1 MTKLIDI
8 IDKFYSG
15 DWGELNAT
23 PNSSLPVKCVRGAD
37 FDNLSI
43 EFLDE
48 IPVRFINEKNNS
60 ILPENSIII
69 EKSGGSPTQS
79 TGRIVF
85 VSSNIKKKWENIV
98 CSNFCTAFTV
108 KKEWDP
114 FFVYEYLQLIYYRG
128 VFFNFESKTSG
139 LKNLQLDEAFKKIPV
154 PNISLPEQRRI
165 SKILWDIRDKQINNY
180 SIINMLEK
188 METSIYE
195 EWFLRFNFEYEEN
208 KKYKD
213 NNGLFIYSDELK
225 YNIPVNWDVKRISD
239 VINTNL
245 GGTPNTSEKN
255 YWNGD
260 IPWISSGEL
269 DSNIITDSIKKIT
282 AEGVENSSTYFAD
295 EGSVLISLVRY
306 LRVSIL
312 GIPACFNQSVVSL
325 SENDIFKKEYIYPF
339 LKKMLPKFM
348 ALRTGNQQPH
358 INKDIVDKA
367 YILCPPKE
375 ILDKYYGITKKYY
388 ELHINLHKEI
398 VLLNQIK
405 KYILPILMNSQLQIE
420 D

>member
-15 DWGELNAT
+15 DWGESNST

-43 EFLDE
+43 ELLDE
-48 IPVRFINEKNNS
+48 IPVRFISEYNNS

-79 TGRIVF
+79 TGRTVF
-85 VSSNIKKKWENIV
+85 VSSNIKKKCENII
-98 CSNFCTAFTV
+98 CSNFCNAFVV

-114 FFVYEYLQLIYYRG
+114 FFVYEYLQLIYDSG

-139 LKNLQLDEAFKKIPV
+139 LKNLQLDEAFKKIPM
-154 PNISLPEQRRI
+154 PNISLSEQKKI
-165 SKILWDIRDKQINNY
+165 SKILSDIRTKQINNY
-180 SIINMLEK
+180 SIISILEK
-188 METSIYE
+188 IETSIYE
-195 EWFLRFNFEYEEN
+195 EWFLRFNFEYEKN

-213 NNGLFIYSDELK
+213 NNGLFIYSEELK
-225 YNIPVNWDVKRISD
+225 YNIPINWEVKKISD
-239 VINTNL
+239 VINTSL
-245 GGTPNTSEKN
+245 GGTPNTSIKE

-269 DSNIITDSIKKIT
+269 DSNIITSSIKKIT
-282 AEGVENSSTYFAD
+282 KKGVDNSSTYFAD
-295 EGSVLISLVRY
+295 EGAVLISLVRY

-312 GIPACFNQSVVSL
+312 GISACFNQSVVSL
-325 SENDIFKKEYIYPF
+325 SENDVFKKEYIYPF
-339 LKKMLPKFM
+339 LKKILPKFM

-358 INKDIVDKA
+358 INKDIVDNA

-375 ILDKYYGITKKYY
+375 ILDKYYEITKKYY
-388 ELHINLHKEI
+388 EMHINLHKEI
-398 VLLNQIK
+398 ILLNQIR
-405 KYILPILMNSQLQIE
+405 KYILPLIMNVQIKIE

>member
-85 VSSNIKKKWENIV
+85 VSSNIKKKCENIV

-312 GIPACFNQSVVSL
+312 
-325 SENDIFKKEYIYPF
+325 
-339 LKKMLPKFM
+339 
-348 ALRTGNQQPH
+348 
-358 INKDIVDKA
+358 
-367 YILCPPKE
+367 
-375 ILDKYYGITKKYY
+375 
-388 ELHINLHKEI
+388 
-398 VLLNQIK
+398 
-405 KYILPILMNSQLQIE
+405 
-420 D
+420 